1 MAGKTRA
8 NKKAQKRTR
17 GRTQRR
23 TGGSFIGRTLT
34 NVSRFNVNTI
44 GAMTAKLNALLIHL
58 KVPYKFSD
66 GTFAQDYNMNREN
79 YASDDN
85 VGRGNVRPPS
95 VGLRTGFSGIR
106 AGVNNMFG
114 TPQGSY

>member
-1 MAGKTRA
+1 MAGKTRT
-8 NKKAQKRTR
+8 NKRAQKRTR

-66 GTFAQDYNMNREN
+66 GTLASQYNLSNIN
-79 YASDDN
+79 FASDDN
-85 VGRGNVRPPS
+85 VGRGNDTRPPS
-95 VGLRTGFSGIR
+95 VGPRTGFSGIR

-114 TPQGSY
+114 VPQR